1 MSNDLKADFGQ
12 AYVRAIAHA
21 AGYFVQEANRAVDN
35 DGVDLTLLLRDP
47 TGSVRSPRLDVQLK
61 TTACAGTADPI
72 PVDLPNKNYEELIDT
87 RLQVPRILVV
97 VAVPTDSATWVDATD
112 DRLLV
117 RHCGYWHSL
126 RGQPQTTNATTTR
139 VSIARSNRFDVAAV
153 KAIMDQVKQGGTP

>member
-35 DGVDLTLLLRDP
+35 DGVDLTLLSRDP

-61 TTACAGTADPI
+61 TTACAGTADPF
-72 PVDLPNKNYEELIDT
+72 PVDLPIKNYTELSDI
-87 RLQVPRILVV
+87 RLQVPRVLVV
-97 VAVPTDSATWVDATD
+97 VAVPTDPATWVDATD
-112 DRLLV
+112 ERLLV

-126 RGQPQTTNATTTR
+126 HGQTQTTNTTTAR
-139 VSIARSNRFDVAAV
+139 VLIARDNRFDVAAV
-153 KAIMDQVKQGGTP
+153 KAIMDRVKNGGKP